1 MLRDGKVLAGATVL
15 AGFLAVALLGP
26 IFVADPSEPL
36 GVPWGPPSAQFW
48 LGTNGH
54 GQSVLAQL
62 VAGTRPTLLLA
73 FGVGAVVV
81 AIGALLGSLAA
92 LAGGWVDVVL
102 GLLID
107 VFLVIPGLP
116 LVVVIGSYVAGG
128 PTTVA
133 TVLALT
139 GWAWPARVLRALA
152 LSLRGRDFVAA
163 AIVSG
168 EGRLR
173 LFFGELLPNM
183 LPVMAS
189 SFVAAALYALGALV
203 GLEFLGLG
211 DLDRVT
217 WGTIL
222 YWARNDAALLTGS
235 WWTFVPP
242 GLCVG
247 VVGFALALVG
257 SGFDQVANPRLR
269 LPRAYVRAARAAREK
284 DARRG

>member
-1 MLRDGKVLAGATVL
+1 LLHDKKVVVGAAILGAFILMAT
-15 AGFLAVALLGP
+15 LGP
-26 IFVADPSEPL
+26 LLVGDPTEPL
-36 GVPWGPPSAQFW
+36 GTPFEPPSAQFW

-54 GQSVLAQL
+54 GQSMLAQL
-62 VAGTRPTLLLA
+62 VAGARPSLLLA
-73 FGVGAVVV
+73 LAVGAVVV
-81 AIGALLGSLAA
+81 LIGAVLGGVAA
-92 LAGGWVDVVL
+92 LSGGWVDALL

-116 LVVVIGSYVAGG
+116 LVVVIGSYIGGG
-128 PTTVA
+128 PVSVA
-133 TVLALT
+133 LVLALT
-139 GWAWPARVLRALA
+139 GWAWPARVLRSLA
-152 LSLRGRDFVAA
+152 QSLRTRDFVAA

-183 LPVMAS
+183 LPVIAS
-189 SFVAAALYALGALV
+189 SFVGSALYALSALV

-211 DLDRVT
+211 DVERVT
-217 WGTIL
+217 WGTIF

-247 VVGFALALVG
+247 LVGLSLTLLG
-257 SGFDQVANPRLR
+257 SGFDQLANPRLR
-269 LPRAYVRAARAAREK
+269 LPRTYLRALRE
-284 DARRG
+284 RRG